1 MTTKTRRNGTHPNA
15 VGEDKSPY
23 VYQKQVL
30 KDPINL
36 RELPWTDKQLG
47 FIELANMKEV
57 QVVFAKGPAGTSKTA
72 LSIYCLLSLLNHKK
86 ISDLV
91 LVRSIVESSDNKM
104 GFLPGTSEDKM
115 HPYLIPFMDKID
127 MFISQNDTQK
137 LHKEERI
144 TAMPINFL
152 RGMDWQRK
160 GIVLDEAQNMT
171 KKELLTFMTRIG
183 KFCKT
188 FIIGDPDQ
196 SDIKNSAF
204 NSVYDAFNTMEARE
218 AGIYCV
224 EFDESDIMRSDL
236 CKFISRKFKTIV

>member
-1 MTTKTRRNGTHPNA
+1 MTTKQRNGSRPTKT
-15 VGEDKSPY
+15 EDTSPY
-23 VYQKQVL
+23 VHQKPVL
-30 KDPINL
+30 KDPVNL
-36 RELPWTDKQLG
+36 KGLPWTDRQLG
-47 FIELANMKEV
+47 FIDLAHMKEA
-57 QVVFAKGPAGTSKTA
+57 QVIFAKGPAGTSKTA
-72 LSIYCLLSLLNHKK
+72 LSIYCLLSLLNNKK

-104 GFLPGTSEDKM
+104 GFLPGTSEEKM
-115 HPYLIPFMDKID
+115 LPYMIPFMDKID
-127 MFISQNDTQK
+127 MFISKNDSQK

-171 KKELLTFMTRIG
+171 RKELLTFMTRIG
-183 KFCKT
+183 KYCKT

-204 NSVYDAFNTMEARE
+204 DKVYNSFDTLEARSQ
-218 AGIYCV
+218 GVFCV
-224 EFDESDIMRSDL
+224 EFGEEDIMRSEL
-236 CKFISRKFKTIV
+236 CKFVASTFKSIPS

>member
-1 MTTKTRRNGTHPNA
+1 MTNKPRKGVNHA
-15 VGEDKSPY
+15 EDNSPY
-23 VYQKQVL
+23 VHQKPVL
-30 KDPINL
+30 KEPVAL
-36 RELPWTDKQLG
+36 RQLPWTDKQLG
-47 FIELANMKEV
+47 FIELAEMKET
-57 QVVFAKGPAGTSKTA
+57 QVIFAKGPAGTSKTA
-72 LSIYCLLSLLNHKK
+72 LSIYCLLSLLNAKK

-104 GFLPGTSEDKM
+104 GFLPGTSEEKM
-115 HPYLIPFMDKID
+115 HPYMIPFMDKMD
-127 MFISQNDTQK
+127 MFLTKNDTQK
-137 LHKEERI
+137 LHTQERI

-171 KKELLTFMTRIG
+171 RKELLTFMTRIG

-188 FIIGDPDQ
+188 FIIGDPEQ

-204 NSVYDAFNTMEARE
+204 NVVFDAFDTMEARR

-236 CKFISRKFKTIV
+236 CKFIATQFKSIK